1 MSKIKVLASLI
12 SPETSLLG
20 LLMTVLCL
28 WFHMAF
34 SCCLCVGERQLSISA
49 SFRSPIGLG
58 PAFVTSFNLNYLLT
72 PNTVILGEEELGL
85 QHTDLGGHGSVHSI
99 R

>member
-1 MSKIKVLASLI
+1 MSSHGLF
-12 SPETSLLG
+12 LLFVG
-20 LLMTVLCL
+20 G
-28 WFHMAF
+28 
-34 SCCLCVGERQLSISA
+34 GERELSVSS

-58 PAFVTSFNLNYLLT
+58 PAFMTSFNLNYFLT

-99 R
+99 P